1 MWDDGPQWQNVCFR
15 GEPRW
20 SLIRI
25 LLEILWI
32 AMIGINGGCHQ
43 QTWLGNTIDGYNQ
56 RRIYVDGGYPKHV
69 TWTGTWTGK
78 WWDCK
83 SWDSG
88 VPYFQSS
95 SYVESVL
102 RMLKPCKSFLL
113 SPDFQK
119 HLFLEQCSV
128 WLSCHP
134 CKNEHMTSEDSAIG
148 RSMELQTKG
157 HPSGVLGRVGF
168 LWISYFFCDGD
179 WRFWPPKLRIFAI
192 EIYPFSWKLWDLM
205 VVPWCSIEI
214 YEWFKRQNINWGVNT
229 LLGWDLIRRVCDLYI
244 VYVWCL

>member
-113 SPDFQK
+113 RCPDFQK
-119 HLFLEQCSV
+119 HLFLEPLV
-128 WLSCHP
+128 LSIAQLSSLQKRTHDIRGFSHWQVNGIANQGASQWSP
-134 CKNEHMTSEDSAIG
+134 RAGWI
-148 RSMELQTKG
+148 SMDFL
-157 HPSGVLGRVGF
+157 LF
-168 LWISYFFCDGD
+168 LWWGLEIS
-179 WRFWPPKLRIFAI
+179 
-192 EIYPFSWKLWDLM
+192 
-205 VVPWCSIEI
+205 
-214 YEWFKRQNINWGVNT
+214 T
-229 LLGWDLIRRVCDLYI
+229 T
-244 VYVWCL
+244 